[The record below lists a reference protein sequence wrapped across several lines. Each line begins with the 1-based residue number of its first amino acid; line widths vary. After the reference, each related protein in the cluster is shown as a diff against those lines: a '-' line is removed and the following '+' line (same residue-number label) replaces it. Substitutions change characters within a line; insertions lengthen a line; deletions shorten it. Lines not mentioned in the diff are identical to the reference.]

1 MIQRILTAA
10 ALIVLLLGTS
20 VGFAAELPT
29 GGGEPGAAL
38 LRHFEAVRSGDAN
51 RIKEE
56 THPDEHAML
65 DAAIASGEFEM
76 MIDFMQAFLPDNVA
90 VHGGTSDGDGAE
102 VSFSG
107 DMDGAPVKGTA
118 TMARVNGRWMVQGI
132 SMSD

>member
-1 MIQRILTAA
+1 MIHRILTAVA
-10 ALIVLLLGTS
+10 VIVLLLGS
-20 VGFAAELPT
+20 PVGVAAELPA
-29 GGGEPGAAL
+29 GGGEAGAAL
-38 LRHFEAVRSGDAN
+38 LRHFDAVRSGDAN

-76 MIDFMQAFLPDNVA
+76 MIDFMQAFLPDNVT
-90 VHGGTSDGDGAE
+90 VNGGTADGDSAE
-102 VSFSG
+102 VHFTG

-118 TMARVNGRWMVQGI
+118 NMARVDGRWMVQGI